1 MSDLSLN
8 TTNVRLTDALERELL
23 RGAMENPSS
32 LRPANVLKSAVSGI
46 ARAIGNLFA
55 FVDEVQESMNRARA
69 QNARFTGSQW

>member
-8 TTNVRLTDALERELL
+8 TNSRLTDALERDLL

-32 LRPANVLKSAVSGI
+32 LRAQNVLKSAVSGV

-55 FVDEVQESMNRARA
+55 FFDEVQETMNRARA
-69 QNARFTGSQW
+69 QNARFTGSHW